1 VVAKYIWIYGQL
13 TIGQLALD
21 LSFGYRSKINK
32 YIYIYIY
39 IYIKKKTQ
47 TCLIIEAGMKK

>member
-39 IYIKKKTQ
+39 IYIKKTQ

>member
-1 VVAKYIWIYGQL
+1 MVAKYIWIYGQL

-39 IYIKKKTQ
+39 KKKNTNMFNYRSRN
-47 TCLIIEAGMKK
+47 EKVK